1 MCVNNIE
8 VTLNTCMFT
17 VIMIKGQSGG
27 IYNSYSTSGQE
38 FMAIVN
44 KPSPQAAPSDLLCLL
59 P

>member
-8 VTLNTCMFT
+8 VTVNTYMFT
-17 VIMIKGQSGG
+17 VITIKGQSGG

>member
-8 VTLNTCMFT
+8 VTVNTYMFT
-17 VIMIKGQSGG
+17 VITIKGQSGG
-27 IYNSYSTSGQE
+27 IYSSYSTSGQE

-44 KPSPQAAPSDLLCLL
+44 KPCPQAAPSDLFCLL